1 MSCSGD
7 FGEGDDVGERLKMVL
22 FVEIMDAVICIGIQR
37 EGV

>member
-7 FGEGDDVGERLKMVL
+7 FGEGDDVGKRLKMIL
-22 FVEIMDAVICIGIQR
+22 FVGIMDVVICMGIQR